1 MNDQF
6 LYSGF
11 SSLAIHAGHQKGSNN
26 AHVTPVYATSSYVFD
41 NAEQGM
47 KIFSG
52 EEKGYMYARFG
63 NPGATEAEE
72 KIAMMEGFK
81 IGEEGT
87 RLPLKAI
94 LHSSGMAAISTL
106 LFMNLQKGD
115 KVLTHYSLYGGTDEL
130 LQNLLPLFGVTSAMA
145 DLNNLEAVHQ
155 LLKTD
160 SSIKMIYV
168 ETPSNPILRCVDLQ
182 VLSSLA
188 KQYGVLIACDNT
200 LATPYLQQPFKY
212 GADFV
217 IHSTTKFL
225 NGHGTAIGGI
235 LIGRDTEL
243 MVTKG
248 KKTNS
253 LLGSNSN
260 PFDAFLLINGLKTL
274 ELRMKQHCINASI
287 VSTFLND
294 HPSVETVNYN
304 GLPLHPD
311 FELSKKQMRHAGA
324 ILSFELKEGF
334 EAGIR
339 FIDKLN
345 MCTRAVS
352 LGTCDTLISH
362 PASMSHAG
370 VSKDLREKYGITDG
384 LIRMSV
390 GLENSED
397 IIGDLDQALIN

>member
-1 MNDQF
+1 
-6 LYSGF
+6 
-11 SSLAIHAGHQKGSNN
+11 
-26 AHVTPVYATSSYVFD
+26 
-41 NAEQGM
+41 
-47 KIFSG
+47 
-52 EEKGYMYARFG
+52 
-63 NPGATEAEE
+63 
-72 KIAMMEGFK
+72 
-81 IGEEGT
+81 
-87 RLPLKAI
+87 
-94 LHSSGMAAISTL
+94 
-106 LFMNLQKGD
+106 
-115 KVLTHYSLYGGTDEL
+115 
-130 LQNLLPLFGVTSAMA
+130 
-145 DLNNLEAVHQ
+145 
-155 LLKTD
+155 
-160 SSIKMIYV
+160 
-168 ETPSNPILRCVDLQ
+168 
-182 VLSSLA
+182 
-188 KQYGVLIACDNT
+188 
-200 LATPYLQQPFKY
+200 
-212 GADFV
+212 
-217 IHSTTKFL
+217 
-225 NGHGTAIGGI
+225 
-235 LIGRDTEL
+235 
-243 MVTKG
+243 
-248 KKTNS
+248 

-274 ELRMKQHCINASI
+274 ELRMKQHCINASM